1 MVIIGVNLTL
11 AWRLKPQLYKQNPP
25 ARVMRILMRAL
36 VRVGGL
42 CFYRREFHSPA
53 LKLTSMITM
62 RPYQWRFK
70 GKESV
75 SPIAI
80 PYQLI

>member
-42 CFYRREFHSPA
+42 VFIDANSIRQRY
-53 LKLTSMITM
+53 KLTPMITM

-80 PYQLI
+80 T